1 MAGERGTMGA
11 YGGGFPGFGQSEG
24 PESASPYATATAAAA
39 GVISEAE
46 RAAQERAAAYQLEA
60 QRNAEAE
67 RRFYEQQVGALRGLE
82 RGAIER
88 FAAARAPQEAAVAA
102 LGQRAGTLEGG
113 AALQGVQQAR
123 ERAQAQAMVAARTPY
138 GGKGASPEAAIL
150 GGAIGAAPAAQFGAL
165 EQEAAAR
172 QAAYLRGVQQLGAGL
187 MTEAEQRRLTE
198 QEMMRDMQARFL
210 AAQQIAA
217 ANQERR
223 AAQEQQR
230 LGAFGT
236 AIGTVLGGF
245 VGGPAGAAAG
255 GKMGGSISGG
265 KQ

>member
-1 MAGERGTMGA
+1 MQ
-11 YGGGFPGFGQSEG
+11 PN
-24 PESASPYATATAAAA
+24 AAAFQA
-39 GVISEAE
+39 QQAAQPPEGYVQDSFLPPWIVEQQRQAQKDAEAE
-46 RAAQERAAAYQLEA
+46 RAA
-60 QRNAEAE
+60 
-67 RRFYEQQVGALRGLE
+67 YEQQVGALRGLE

-138 GGKGASPEAAIL
+138 GGKGAAPEAAIL

-198 QEMMRDMQARFL
+198 QELLKDMQARFL
-210 AAQQIAA
+210 AAQRIAA
-217 ANQERR
+217 GQRQQTEASHQ
-223 AAQEQQR
+223 AQMGQ
-230 LGAFGT
+230 LASIGGTILGT
-236 AIGTVLGGF
+236 A
-245 VGGPAGAAAG
+245 VGGPAGGAIG
-255 GKMGGSISGG
+255 GKVGGSIGG
-265 KQ
+265 GMQ